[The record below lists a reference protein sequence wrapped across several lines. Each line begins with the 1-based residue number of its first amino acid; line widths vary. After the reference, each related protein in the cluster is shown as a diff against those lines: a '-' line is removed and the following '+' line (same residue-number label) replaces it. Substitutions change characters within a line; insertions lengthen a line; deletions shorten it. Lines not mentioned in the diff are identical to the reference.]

1 MTVSDC
7 YNVHGARAVRP
18 TPTGL
23 QRTICFPF
31 IRPTQW
37 PVITYYW
44 AYSIDEWVFLDLCRT
59 AHRRITSKSPAE
71 NNNRYVY
78 GRKFTT
84 FSDFSSSN
92 NNNTVVRTSNF
103 AQRGAQPLLIPL
115 SCMLNM
121 EGTKAFVPCSWI
133 NKKLQNSLENIFR
146 QRVWAYGSAD
156 PLRVASRVGCSD
168 MQHNHRATL
177 CVSAVFVVR
186 RCPSVCPSVTFVYC
200 IQTTEHVVELLSWP

>member
-1 MTVSDC
+1 MHNDFIQHMTTTMTNDQHVICAAYDLRGWPSATVIMC
-7 YNVHGARAVRP
+7 MGPVPWP

-84 FSDFSSSN
+84 FSDFSISSSN
-92 NNNTVVRTSNF
+92 NNTTVVGTSNF
-103 AQRGAQPLLIPL
+103 AL
-115 SCMLNM
+115 SLWC
-121 EGTKAFVPCSWI
+121 TPPYSS
-133 NKKLQNSLENIFR
+133 KLH
-146 QRVWAYGSAD
+146 VKYGGDQSI
-156 PLRVASRVGCSD
+156 C
-168 MQHNHRATL
+168 
-177 CVSAVFVVR
+177 AVF
-186 RCPSVCPSVTFVYC
+186 
-200 IQTTEHVVELLSWP
+200 LNK